1 MDPVT
6 LALFSG
12 GLLVFGTMI
21 FFFLKAQN
29 AVENAR
35 KYKAET
41 EEMNRVI
48 EINTREL
55 ENLKREL
62 KRRQNE
68 KHNHGKDVS
77 TSAQQVTDPQIVY
90 TRKSELKTLQES
102 VNQLIEEMDEAR
114 PKWKDELGISN
125 AILGLSGTYN
135 VSSALT
141 LVKLILRSIVLSSHL
156 TNPQGAIRDV
166 RRKTIGLEAKV
177 QNLTEKVELWIE
189 RQEEA
194 KLAQQASSVNIL
206 NVLSG
211 DYMSSS
217 NYNITGGNQ
226 GAVGDQAQASDFVQV
241 SQTNQKASLAEAAAE
256 IQKLLKQLEESNPNA
271 SEAERIAY
279 LNDET
284 TPKFKKRVI
293 GALQAGGGA
302 AIEEFLD
309 NPYVNVGK
317 ATIEGWIKAN

>member
-6 LALFSG
+6 LVLLSS
-12 GLLVFGTMI
+12 GLLVFGIMI
-21 FFFLKAQN
+21 SFFLKAQN

-48 EINTREL
+48 KVNTRDL

-62 KRRQNE
+62 NRRQNE
-68 KHNHGKDVS
+68 KHNNEEDTS
-77 TSAQQVTDPQIVY
+77 TNARQVTDPQITY

-102 VNQLIEEMDEAR
+102 VSQLIKEMDEAR

-125 AILGLSGTYN
+125 AILGISGTYD

-141 LVKLILRSIVLSSHL
+141 LVKLILRSVVLSSHL
-156 TNPQGAIRDV
+156 TNPKGAIRDV
-166 RRKTIGLEAKV
+166 RKKTIGLEAKV
-177 QNLTEKVELWIE
+177 QNLTERVELWIE
-189 RQEEA
+189 RQEKA
-194 KLAQQASSVNIL
+194 TLKQQSSSINV

-211 DYMSSS
+211 DYMSS
-217 NYNITGGNQ
+217 NYNISGGNQ
-226 GAVGDQAQASDFVQV
+226 GAVGDQSQASDFVQV
-241 SQTNQKASLAEAAAE
+241 SQTNQKTSLAQAARE
-256 IQKLLKQLEESNPNA
+256 IQELLKQLEGSNPNA
-271 SEAERIAY
+271 SEAEKIAY

-284 TPKFKKRVI
+284 TPRFKKRVI

-309 NPYVNVGK
+309 NPYVKVGK
-317 ATIEGWIKAN
+317 ATIEGWIKTN